1 MDMSPKLK
9 LFAWSFL
16 MLFVELALIRW
27 AGENVVYLSFF
38 ANFVLLGSFLGI
50 GIGFLRA
57 SRGRPIYRWTPA
69 LLATLVGLTAVFPV
83 EIDRTGDGLIYFG
96 EYAKSGL
103 PAWVVLPLLF
113 IAVAA
118 VMAAIA
124 DGTARFFGLFEPL
137 VAYRLDILG
146 AIAGTTA
153 FAVLAFLEVPPIVW
167 GVVAAALMVA
177 LIGERDL
184 ILAGWIT
191 VFLGVLLW
199 TSFSG
204 SQWSPYYRIDTE
216 EAGGTVHIGVNGI
229 PHQAITS
236 VEDRLAL
243 EPIYQEPYLRYH
255 DGTPES
261 VLIIGAGNGT
271 DVAIAL
277 ANGVGSVDAVEIDP
291 VLYSLGEQR
300 HPDRPYQDPR
310 VEVIID
316 DGRAF
321 MQRTDERYDMV
332 LYALPD
338 SLTLVSGQANLR
350 LESYLFTVESL
361 ERVRELLTDGGV
373 FAMYNY
379 YREEWLIER
388 LARMLGE
395 TFGVAPCVQVIGEE
409 SGLAVL
415 MASEDPAAIDC
426 PSEATFA
433 AGPSAAEPV
442 TDDKPFLYL
451 DESRVPTIYLGA
463 VILILVAS
471 VLGVRVFGGPF
482 RGYRLYMDL
491 FFMGVAFLLLETKT
505 VVQFSLLF
513 GSTWFVNALVFGG
526 ILLSVLAAIEV
537 ARSRR
542 LPEPPVLYSLLVV
555 ALIVA
560 WAVPPAW
567 LLTLDGPA
575 RFAAGAALAFAP
587 VFVANLIFAQ
597 RFKDTAS
604 STTAFGVNLLGAMV
618 GGVLEY
624 AAIWLG
630 YRWLTVMVA
639 LLYMA
644 ALWSWRLNERAPRA
658 ARASSAG
665 S

>member
-27 AGENVVYLSFF
+27 AGENVLYLSFF

-69 LLATLVGLTAVFPV
+69 LLALLIGLTAAFPV

-124 DGTARFFGLFEPL
+124 DGTARLFGLFEPL

-153 FAVLAFLEVPPIVW
+153 FAVLALLELPPIVW

-177 LIGERDL
+177 LIGERNL

-199 TSFSG
+199 TSLSG
-204 SQWSPYYRIDTE
+204 SQWSPYYRIETE
-216 EAGGTVHIGVNGI
+216 AVGGTVFIEVNGI

-243 EPIYQEPYLRYH
+243 EPIYQEPYLWYH
-255 DGTPES
+255 DRTPES

-291 VLYSLGEQR
+291 VLYSLGEQQ

-321 MQRTDERYDMV
+321 MQRTDKRYDMV

-388 LARMLGE
+388 LARMLEE
-395 TFGVAPCVQVIGEE
+395 TFGSTPCVQVIGEE
-409 SGLAVL
+409 TGLAVL

-433 AGPSAAEPV
+433 AGPSAANPV
-442 TDDKPFLYL
+442 TDDNPFLYL

-463 VILILVAS
+463 VILILLAS
-471 VLGVRVFGGPF
+471 VLGVRFFGGPF
-482 RGYRLYMDL
+482 RGYRLYIDL
-491 FFMGVAFLLLETKT
+491 FFMGAAFLLLETKT

-526 ILLSVLAAIEV
+526 ILPSVLAAIEV
-537 ARSRR
+537 VKSRR

-560 WAVPPAW
+560 WAVPPSW

-575 RFAAGAALAFAP
+575 RFAAGIALAFAP

-630 YRWLTVMVA
+630 YRWLTVFVA
-639 LLYMA
+639 LLYLA
-644 ALWSWRLNERAPRA
+644 ALWSWRLNDRASGTA
-658 ARASSAG
+658 GVSSAG